1 MSVDL
6 DDIKHEGRIVSIDE
20 DTIKV
25 SILSKSAC
33 ASCHVKG
40 MCSISDMKEKIIDVS
55 CPEDQA
61 FKVGE
66 KVIVSMRKSSG
77 NRAVFLGYF
86 LPFLLLVTALFV
98 FNQVLQEE
106 GIAAIL
112 SIGILIPYYIILFI
126 RKEKIKKNFDFFIC
140 KAD

>member
-1 MSVDL
+1 MSVEL
-6 DDIKHEGRIVSIDE
+6 DDIKHEGRIVSIDGE
-20 DTIKV
+20 NINV

-40 MCSISDMKEKIIDVS
+40 MCSVSDMKEKIIEVS
-55 CPEDQA
+55 CPEDQEY
-61 FKVGE
+61 KVGE

-77 NRAVFLGYF
+77 NKAVFLGYF

-98 FNQVLQEE
+98 FNQLLQDE
-106 GIAAIL
+106 GIAALI

-126 RKEKIKKNFDFFIC
+126 RKEKIKKNFNFYIC